1 MSDIKE
7 PGSGELKSGDTAT
20 PESPILNA
28 GSGSTGSAKVSIEET
43 APLSLPAINPE
54 QDAGT
59 VGSEL
64 SPVLQEMQGDPTA
77 QVNEQIFDEI
87 PVEVCGQLYKTA
99 LEVGYSLKNKG
110 MPMRELPETRV
121 KTQGE
126 IIYTI
131 MKKNQISI
139 KHIDLFMLGAG
150 MISDWKFIDSYSVE
164 QKTEAASTSSDKPD
178 SGAKRAG
185 HPKDSGVKQ
194 YGEL

>member
-7 PGSGELKSGDTAT
+7 PGSDEIKSGDTPT
-20 PESPILNA
+20 PESPILNT

-43 APLSLPAINPE
+43 APLSLPVINTE
-54 QDAGT
+54 QDVGA

-64 SPVLQEMQGDPTA
+64 SPVLQEMRGDPTA
-77 QVNEQIFDEI
+77 QVNEQIFEEI

-99 LEVGYSLKNKG
+99 LEIGYTLKNKG

-150 MISDWKFIDSYSVE
+150 MVGDWKFMDSYSDE

-178 SGAKRAG
+178 SGATRTG